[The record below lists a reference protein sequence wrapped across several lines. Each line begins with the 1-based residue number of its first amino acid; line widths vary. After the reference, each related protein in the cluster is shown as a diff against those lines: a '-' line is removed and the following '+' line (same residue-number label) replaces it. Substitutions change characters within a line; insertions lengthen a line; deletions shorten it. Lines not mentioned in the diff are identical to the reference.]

1 MWFAALG
8 RYDANPWFVE
18 FMLRLLQ
25 GSPEVSALLERDPFP
40 DHPPRFV
47 RAVRYLY
54 RFTDLAERRANGHW
68 WKREPQ
74 GLYLPAVTL
83 ESFRTSP

>member
-8 RYDANPWFVE
+8 RYDQNPWFIAL
-18 FMLRLLQ
+18 MLRLLQ
-25 GSPEVSALLERDPFP
+25 GSPEVSALLLRNPFP
-40 DHPPRFV
+40 DRPPRFV

-54 RFTDLAERRANGHW
+54 GFTNLAERRATGNW

-74 GLYLPAVTL
+74 GLYLPAVSL
-83 ESFRTSP
+83 ESFRTRP